1 MLATELSTYVAET
14 IGEIRR
20 RYLEGEPRPG
30 YLAGYPIRSDVLGDY
45 FFVLGLLRELE
56 VRELDGETVESTL
69 RRWLPRIDGQAT
81 KSFYSYRLAETLLR
95 YGSFSENPLLEGLG
109 STVCDELREAV
120 DATELLAQLQSPEG
134 GPANN
139 YWGVLARCEEARRQL
154 GLLEDASVLER
165 AVVKTRQILSAN
177 PYGFFDDSKS
187 GHGRFDSYSADLLL
201 FVEPL
206 WPRLGRED
214 MERSLRHHV
223 RLFESIAM
231 ENGAS
236 VVWGRSTGAL
246 SLLLNMEVHSLALR
260 DGLAADRGRSLRLVR
275 HSFERW
281 KADWMQAGLIAA
293 HRDRSPFGY
302 RGPHRMLQMTL
313 DCLGKLAQTA
323 LYLRAAANPM
333 EGEAHEQTG
342 TRLFPDT
349 DRYHRFAETGAGVW
363 MFRNGRMSFQLA
375 VVATGAADADY
386 LPMPRCPGVLEN
398 PVDAPLYVLTPQLR
412 YGEKTECFTSLP
424 TTVEKRADSLR
435 LVQRE
440 DSEFGQRFR
449 EVHYRVVD
457 NCIEVEERVRCEQA
471 PDCIAIGLVEAERPL
486 QWEILEAPEPWRIR
500 EVDVSGIQPFR
511 SFWSQHKRWR
521 ELDLPGQT
529 DIKVAYRLGP
539 QPRVLVI
546 PGDHDYLQCL
556 YGSLESPGLEAD
568 FLPQQLDWHPGL
580 AREWSRQ
587 YDVLHVGWPEHLFGA
602 EQDERY
608 RDQYR
613 EFLDELA
620 TLPIRVVWTLHNRLP
635 HHGEEAW
642 ARELYTRWAQL
653 AAAALH
659 HSHWGRDRILEEL
672 PFSKTCLHRIIPH
685 PHYQAL
691 MDSPVTR
698 AEAEQKLGLPG
709 APIRIGV
716 LGRPQKEKQVELV
729 LEEFAASRNQ
739 NLQLLVTAV
748 GPNTPI
754 PTDPRIHAFP
764 RRGMVPREVINQYS
778 AACDL
783 LVSCPGGPRYLT
795 SGIVADA
802 VGKGVGLIANQWP
815 FLREI
820 MGDAGLYF
828 DDRKPG
834 DLCRLFDEL
843 APEDCRQASRAA
855 RELRQNYAP
864 QRCAR
869 LLAATV
875 RQLTSF

>member
-1 MLATELSTYVAET
+1 MLAADFTTYVAET
-14 IGEIRR
+14 IREIRR

-56 VRELDGETVESTL
+56 VPEIDGETVESTL

-95 YGSFSENPLLEGLG
+95 YGPFSENPLLEGLG
-109 STVCDELREAV
+109 SAVCAELKKAV
-120 DATELLAQLQSPEG
+120 DATELLAQLQSPGG

-139 YWGVLARCEEARRQL
+139 YWGVLARCEEARRRL
-154 GLLEDASVLER
+154 GLLGDESVLES
-165 AVVKTRQILSAN
+165 AVVKTRQILFAN

-206 WPRLGRED
+206 WPSLGRAE
-214 MERSLRHHV
+214 MTRMLRHHV
-223 RLFESIAM
+223 KLFESIAM

-236 VVWGRSTGAL
+236 VIWGRSTGAL

-260 DGLAADRGRSLRLVR
+260 EGLASDRGRSLRLVH
-275 HSFERW
+275 HSFECW
-281 KADWMQAGLIAA
+281 KNDWIEAGLITA
-293 HRDRSPFGY
+293 HQNRSPFGY
-302 RGPHRMLQMTL
+302 RGPHRILQMTL

-323 LYLRAAANPM
+323 LYLRAAADPPQ
-333 EGEAHEQTG
+333 GEPQEQKE
-342 TRLFPDT
+342 TRLFPNM

-363 MFRNGRMSFQLA
+363 MFRNNQISFQLA

-386 LPMPRCPGVLEN
+386 LPMPRRPGVLEN

-424 TTVEKRADSLR
+424 STVEKGADSLR

-449 EVHYRVVD
+449 QVHYRVVD
-457 NCIEVEERVRCEQA
+457 NCVEVEERVRCEQA
-471 PDCIAIGLVEAERPL
+471 PDCIAIGLVDAERPL
-486 QWEILEAPEPWRIR
+486 QWEILGAPEPWRIR
-500 EVDVSGIQPFR
+500 EVDVSGIRSFR

-521 ELDLPGQT
+521 ELDLPGQA
-529 DIKVAYRLGP
+529 DIKVTYRLCP

-546 PGDHDYLQCL
+546 PGDHDYLRCI
-556 YGSLESPGLEAD
+556 YGSLEPPGLEAD

-580 AREWSRQ
+580 AREWSRR

-602 EQDERY
+602 EHEECY

-620 TLPIRVVWTLHNRLP
+620 TQPIRVVWTLHNRLP

-642 ARELYTRWAQL
+642 TSELYERWARL
-653 AAAALH
+653 SAAALH
-659 HSHWGRDRILEEL
+659 HSHWGRDRILKEL
-672 PFSKTCLHRIIPH
+672 PFSKSCRHQIIPH
-685 PHYQAL
+685 PHYRAL
-691 MDSPVTR
+691 MDSQITR
-698 AEAEQKLGLPG
+698 AEAERKLDLPA

-748 GPNTPI
+748 GPDTPI
-754 PTDPRIHAFP
+754 PSDPRIHTFP
-764 RRGMVPREVINQYS
+764 RRGMLPRETINQYS

-783 LVSCPGGPRYLT
+783 LVSCPCGPRYLT
-795 SGIVADA
+795 SGMVADA
-802 VGKGVGLIANQWP
+802 VGKAVGLISNQWP

-834 DLCRLFDEL
+834 DLCRLFDKLE
-843 APEDCRQASRAA
+843 PEDCLRASRAA

-864 QRCAR
+864 EHCAR
-869 LLAATV
+869 LLATTIG
-875 RQLTSF
+875 QLTHF